1 MTSIMIRPGLVLVLV
16 DLQRWIVDMAL
27 APITGSQV
35 AAASERLRAAFTAA
49 GAPVVLV
56 RYLRVDGADGGAA
69 AARNLFVPQ
78 VAPRAHD
85 HVVTKHG
92 LDAFEATDL
101 AGHLQ
106 GIGADTVVVAGIAT
120 EHGVEAT
127 IDGAIKAGFD
137 VVVVAD
143 ATAGG
148 SAERHTAALAR
159 AVEAGA
165 TPCFVDEVLA
175 PSP

>member
-1 MTSIMIRPGLVLVLV
+1 MIRPGLVLVLV

-56 RYLRVDGADGGAA
+56 RYLRGDGADGGAA
-69 AARNLFVPQ
+69 AAPNLFVPQ

-120 EHGVEAT
+120 EHGVGAT
-127 IDGAIKAGFD
+127 IEGAIKAGFD

-148 SAERHTAALAR
+148 SAERHTVALAR

-165 TPCFVDEVLA
+165 RACFVDEVLA
-175 PSP
+175 PTP